1 MRQWLYNKNADATIF
16 KGQEAID
23 KALSDGWVDTPAKLQ
38 EQDAIEAEI
47 VEAPR
52 QIIRRTRKPKQG

>member
-1 MRQWLYNKNADATIF
+1 MRKWLYNKNADATIF
-16 KGQEAID
+16 HGEEAINN
-23 KALSDGWVDTPAKLQ
+23 ALQNGWVDTPAKLQ